1 MKLFQTARSR
11 NIFFIIAGIHVGVI
25 SAVVIADFIP
35 DAKPPVKPPIAY
47 RVKLSDA
54 EEPSTA
60 PEVGPPERIP
70 PAPPSPPI
78 PEPPVPEPPAPEPP
92 VVPPE
97 PKPVPKP
104 KPKPKPVKPK
114 TKPKPKPKPK
124 PVKPKTK
131 PKPKPKPVKPKT
143 KPVKPKTKPKTKPV
157 KQPEVYHDSSW
168 DNFDPNAKPAP
179 RGGRNTNKKVPVGT
193 RDRGQKIGPVD
204 SRPPAGG
211 VNNISAEEEQYISS
225 LQTFML
231 EKWVRPPGIL
241 VDESTAVTVEISIDA
256 SGRVLSKRII
266 GASANA
272 AVNRSAQQ
280 MLNNLS
286 YVPRPPHGA
295 VSYKFKLIPE

>member
-92 VVPPE
+92 A

-168 DNFDPNAKPAP
+168 DNFDPNAKPTP

-204 SRPPAGG
+204 SRTPAGG